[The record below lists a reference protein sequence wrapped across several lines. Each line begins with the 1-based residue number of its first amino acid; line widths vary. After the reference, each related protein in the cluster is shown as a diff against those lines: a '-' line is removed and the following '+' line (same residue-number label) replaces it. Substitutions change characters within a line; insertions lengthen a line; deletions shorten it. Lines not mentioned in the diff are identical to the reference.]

1 MGDRAVRAVINMF
14 AVLGML
20 LLVSGVL
27 PVGRWLEQPLV
38 VSEPVRSAD
47 AIVILSG
54 GITDNDTLSLTS
66 TQRLVH
72 GLRLFKRGL
81 APVVILTG
89 ANPDDPRVPE
99 ADVMAKVARELG
111 IPPFSVIVDRDG
123 ERTATQAA
131 AVARIARER
140 NVRSIL
146 LVTSPAHSYRAVHV
160 FRRAGLTVVAATPA
174 PKSTRT
180 GRLIV
185 LRPPDVLSRLGYL
198 SPVIYEYGAIA
209 LYRWRGWL

>member
-1 MGDRAVRAVINMF
+1 MRERAVRAVINTF

-27 PVGRWLEQPLV
+27 PVGHWLERPLV

-54 GITDNDTLSLTS
+54 GIVDDDTLSLGS
-66 TQRLVH
+66 AQRVVH

-89 ANPDDPRVPE
+89 ANPVDPRVPE
-99 ADVMAKVARELG
+99 ADVMAKVALELG
-111 IPPFSVIVDRDG
+111 IPPSSVIVDREG
-123 ERTATQAA
+123 ERTATQAT
-131 AVARIARER
+131 AVARIARAR
-140 NVRSIL
+140 NIRSIL
-146 LVTSPAHSYRAVHV
+146 LVTSPVHSYRAVQV
-160 FRRAGLTVVAATPA
+160 FRRTGLTVVAATPV
-174 PKSTRT
+174 SRWT
-180 GRLIV
+180 GQLIV
-185 LRPPDVLSRLGYL
+185 LRPPNVLGRLGFL
-198 SPVIYEYGAIA
+198 SPVVYEYGAIA